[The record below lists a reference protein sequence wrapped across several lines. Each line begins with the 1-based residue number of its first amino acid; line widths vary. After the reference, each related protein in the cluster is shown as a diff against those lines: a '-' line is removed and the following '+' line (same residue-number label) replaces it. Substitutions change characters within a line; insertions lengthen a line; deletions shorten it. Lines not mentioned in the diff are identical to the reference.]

1 MDRGDPVVFTG
12 LVELLG
18 RVRGLRPGGRG
29 LWTLSLQTPGGF
41 SEELRL
47 GDSVCVSGACLTVTA
62 RDGGG
67 FDVQMMEETHRRTT
81 LGALR
86 PGDEVNLER
95 ALPLGGRLDGHLV
108 QGHVDGVGV
117 LVRAEEG
124 ESTRTLR
131 FSLPPDLAPFLV
143 PKGSVAVDG
152 VSLTVIEATRDAFS
166 VGLIPTTLGH
176 TTLQSL
182 HPGDR
187 VNLETDLVGRYLHRF
202 WEMRD
207 LPVGPSAGG
216 VPSGLDWDKLREYG
230 WDRGGFGS

>member
-1 MDRGDPVVFTG
+1 MFTG
-12 LVELLG
+12 LVEATG
-18 RVRGLRPGGRG
+18 RVRNLRPEARG
-29 LWTLSLQTPGGF
+29 LWSLALETEAAF
-41 SEELRL
+41 CESLKA
-47 GDSVCVSGACLTVTA
+47 GDSVCVSGACLTVVGMGKGIFQA
-62 RDGGG
+62 
-67 FDVQMMEETHRRTT
+67 QMMAETHRRTT
-81 LGALR
+81 LGTLR
-86 PGDEVNLER
+86 PGDRVNLER
-95 ALPLGGRLDGHLV
+95 ALALGGRLDGHLV

-131 FSLPPDLAPFLV
+131 FSLLPDLAPFLV

-207 LPVGPSAGG
+207 LPVGPSVGG